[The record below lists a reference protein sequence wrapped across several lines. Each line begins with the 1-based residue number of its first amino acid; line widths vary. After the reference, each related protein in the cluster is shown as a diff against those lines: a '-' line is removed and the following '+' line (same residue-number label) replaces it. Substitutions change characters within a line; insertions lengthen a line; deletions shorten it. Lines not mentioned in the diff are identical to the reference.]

1 MIGAKGTRRLLAGLL
16 ALLVLAACASKK
28 DVSSAEGAIPLEESQ
43 ADSAPAS
50 DSDVFAD
57 LNSSEPKK
65 VEIAEVSTD
74 SSSEPFYSAVGG
86 EKLGRVAYA
95 LYGSKRHS
103 KLLRKQNPGI
113 AGTLSQG
120 QAVHFSFDHVD
131 PRPMFFTKDLIE
143 RYPEELS
150 KRIQGA
156 TTTAEVKPGETLQA
170 VSQRLYGTTR
180 YWTEIYL
187 LNRDKISSFDKVS
200 KGTALV
206 VVNRPEGFDAY
217 AEVRAEF
224 GAAAASVAKASA
236 PAVAAPVYTPPPM
249 KAAVREPVREAPKV
263 MEQPVA
269 PAPVPEPV
277 KEESLQAG
285 VVDSQVV
292 PPPAPKEAK
301 PLQTMGDTTD
311 QTRSAEAGMFSST
324 NIRRIIYVGLILI
337 ITVFAFYMTRPSK
350 RQKFDMLDMTANSTA
365 SRPKLKDQGR
375 DAG

>member
-65 VEIAEVSTD
+65 VEIAEVSAD

-120 QAVHFSFDHVD
+120 QAVHFSFDQVD

-224 GAAAASVAKASA
+224 GAAAASVAKVSA
-236 PAVAAPVYTPPPM
+236 PAVAAPVYTPPPV
-249 KAAVREPVREAPKV
+249 KAEIREPVREAPKV
-263 MEQPVA
+263 IEQ
-269 PAPVPEPV
+269 PV
-277 KEESLQAG
+277 KEEALQVG

-301 PLQTMGDTTD
+301 PLQTMGDMPD
-311 QTRSAEAGMFSST
+311 QARAAESGMFSST
-324 NIRRIIYVGLILI
+324 NIRRIIYVGLILV

-350 RQKFDMLDMTANSTA
+350 RQKFDMLDMTANSTS